1 MSEKLRSSS
10 PTNKGLQQTGT
21 GGTNINVAIRCR
33 PTTSEESK
41 QSQSAALVCD
51 TDNKSLTLSFG
62 PPGKKTAKNYAFE
75 KCFDAQATQEDIFE
89 SVARPVVNEA
99 LAGFNCTIFAYGQ
112 TGDTNRTFS
121 VDHHQCR
128 CPLTPAM
135 TSLFIRNRK
144 DSHNGGRL
152 SFRRASWH
160 RPKICERYPRLSRGQ
175 RCRLQ
180 CQSVFPRAM

>member
-1 MSEKLRSSS
+1 MGWGTSLFSIVTMSEKLRSSS

-33 PTTSEESK
+33 PTTNEESK

-112 TGDTNRTFS
+112 TGITNGTIS
-121 VDHHQCR
+121 MDHHRCR
-128 CPLTPAM
+128 SPLNSAL
-135 TSLFIRNRK
+135 SSSIKRYWK
-144 DSHNGGRL
+144 DTHNGGRL
-152 SFRRASWH
+152 PFRGVCWYC
-160 RPKICERYPRLSRGQ
+160 PKICERYP
-175 RCRLQ
+175 
-180 CQSVFPRAM
+180 

>member
-10 PTNKGLQQTGT
+10 PTSKGLQQTGT

-33 PTTSEESK
+33 PTTNEESR

-99 LAGFNCTIFAYGQ
+99 LAGYNCTIFAYGQ
-112 TGDTNRTFS
+112 TGITNRTFS
-121 VDHHQCR
+121 IDHQSMRSRLKCTL
-128 CPLTPAM
+128 PDIA
-135 TSLFIRNRK
+135 IRNWQ
-144 DSHNGGRL
+144 DSHNGGRFP
-152 SFRRASWH
+152 FRGTCWH
-160 RPKICERYPRLSRGQ
+160 CSKICERYPRLSRGQ
-175 RCRLQ
+175 RC
-180 CQSVFPRAM
+180 

>member
-10 PTNKGLQQTGT
+10 PTTKGLQQTGT

-33 PTTSEESK
+33 PTTTEESR

-99 LAGFNCTIFAYGQ
+99 LAGYNCTIFAYGQ
-112 TGDTNRTFS
+112 TGITNRTFFIN
-121 VDHHQCR
+121 HHSILLSPKVFIAEYCDQELAR
-128 CPLTPAM
+128 LTQWRE
-135 TSLFIRNRK
+135 TSILRK
-144 DSHNGGRL
+144 WL
-152 SFRRASWH
+152 VSFQD
-160 RPKICERYPRLSRGQ
+160 L
-175 RCRLQ
+175 
-180 CQSVFPRAM
+180 

>member
-10 PTNKGLQQTGT
+10 PTTKGLQQTGT

-33 PTTSEESK
+33 PTTNEESR

-99 LAGFNCTIFAYGQ
+99 LAGYNCTIFAYGQ
-112 TGDTNRTFS
+112 TGITNRTFFI
-121 VDHHQCR
+121 DHHSMRRHLSVHCR
-128 CPLTPAM
+128 IL
-135 TSLFIRNRK
+135 
-144 DSHNGGRL
+144 
-152 SFRRASWH
+152 
-160 RPKICERYPRLSRGQ
+160 
-175 RCRLQ
+175 
-180 CQSVFPRAM
+180 